1 VFKTIAILAAIVLAA
16 FLVIGSVHNKGVKD
30 NYGKPLGKV
39 VEHVAKDISTGAD
52 VTTKEVSKKAKEL
65 TENNK

>member
-1 VFKTIAILAAIVLAA
+1 MFKTLAIIAVIVVAA
-16 FLVIGSVHNKGVKD
+16 FLIVGAIKNKGVKD

-65 TENNK
+65 TDNK

>member
-1 VFKTIAILAAIVLAA
+1 MVRTILVLVAIVLVA

-39 VEHVAKDISTGAD
+39 VEQVAKDISTGAD
-52 VTTKEVSKKAKEL
+52 VTTKEISKKAKDL
-65 TENNK
+65 TENK

>member
-1 VFKTIAILAAIVLAA
+1 MFKTIAVIAALVLVA

-30 NYGKPLGKV
+30 NYGKPLSKV

-52 VTTKEVSKKAKEL
+52 VTTKKVSEKVKDITKE
-65 TENNK
+65 